1 MDPPTAAAL
10 GEASADVQAAGFDDV
25 YRTLWPGLMRLGHL
39 LTGSEVV
46 GQEVAQEAFIGL
58 LRRTDQVER
67 PASYLRRA
75 VVNLAINL
83 QRRSSRER
91 TYVAGLREQ
100 VQYPPEIDET
110 WALIATLPTRQRAV
124 LVLRFYEDLSE
135 TQIAA
140 VIGCRRGTVKS
151 LASRA
156 LARLRQ
162 ELS

>member
-1 MDPPTAAAL
+1 MDPLTAAAA
-10 GEASADVQAAGFDDV
+10 GEASADQAGEFDDV
-25 YRTLWPGLMRLGHL
+25 YRTLWPGLVRLGHL

-46 GQEVAQEAFIGL
+46 GQDVAQEAFIGL
-58 LRRTDQVER
+58 LRQTGQVER

-75 VVNLAINL
+75 VVNLAINR
-83 QRRSSRER
+83 QRRSAREHA
-91 TYVAGLREQ
+91 YVAGLREQ
-100 VQYPPEIDET
+100 VQDPPEIDET
-110 WALIATLPTRQRAV
+110 WALIATLPARQRAV

-135 TQIAA
+135 AQIAA